1 MSNEPSPEQLDDD
14 LLDELRAVVNT
25 TDPVPDRLVD
35 SAKAAFS
42 WRTIDEEL
50 AQLQFDSLADSEVL
64 VRSADTA
71 VHLAFATSKA
81 GINVEIGDD
90 ALTGQ
95 VVPPAIA
102 VRILMQSGEQIEVP
116 CDELGQFTIARPT
129 SGPIRLIAV
138 FDDGDVMTE
147 WFTL

>member
-1 MSNEPSPEQLDDD
+1 M
-14 LLDELRAVVNT
+14 
-25 TDPVPDRLVD
+25 
-35 SAKAAFS
+35 

-50 AQLQFDSLADSEVL
+50 AQLQFDSLDESEVL
-64 VRSADTA
+64 VRSGDTA

-102 VRILMQSGEQIEVP
+102 VRILLQSGEQIEVP

-138 FDDGDVMTE
+138 FDDGDVATE